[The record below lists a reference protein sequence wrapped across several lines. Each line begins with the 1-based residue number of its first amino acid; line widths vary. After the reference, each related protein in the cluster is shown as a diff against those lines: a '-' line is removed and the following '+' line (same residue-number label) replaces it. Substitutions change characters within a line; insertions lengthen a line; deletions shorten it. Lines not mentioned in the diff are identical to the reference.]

1 MEKIYVV
8 VASGKSS
15 KKSGKPYCIAKAL
28 VDLKES
34 GSQFL
39 SDTDQKFF
47 NEFIPVGNSITIN
60 EEVIF

>member
-1 MEKIYVV
+1 MEKVYVV
-8 VASGKSS
+8 VASGKAS

-34 GSQFL
+34 QFL
-39 SDTDQKFF
+39 SVTDQKFF
-47 NEFIPVGNSITIN
+47 NEFIPVGNLITIN

>member
-1 MEKIYVV
+1 MEKVYVV
-8 VASGKSS
+8 VASGKAS

-34 GSQFL
+34 QFL
-39 SDTDQKFF
+39 SDTDLKFF
-47 NEFIPVGNSITIN
+47 NEFIPVGNSITVN